1 MPGKR
6 QRKSKRTGKMESGIS
21 DEWGVVRVDEDQER
35 KKEHN
40 EKIYLQYKETFD
52 RNAKKWDL
60 ANPERKRKIKQSYEE
75 RNKGRRYMHPYY
87 FERDRINAYQR
98 ERRRKIKEQKKAMDK
113 RKKVICIYGRS
124 GCGKSFAANFLHEHW
139 GIHIVCS
146 STTRPMR
153 PGEVHD
159 VDHKFVKGPAPKE
172 GLVTYTQYGGYEYW
186 ATEEDFVPGINVYV
200 VDELGIMMM
209 QKNPNFRLFP
219 IKITASEGARR
230 KRKVSLKRIIQDYMR
245 FQELPEL
252 TFRPFRKINNSGPR
266 THIKKELSIAL
277 AQIMEK

>member
-1 MPGKR
+1 
-6 QRKSKRTGKMESGIS
+6 MESGIS

-113 RKKVICIYGRS
+113 RKLSAFTGDPVVASLSQPI
-124 GCGKSFAANFLHEHW
+124 SFMNTGAS
-139 GIHIVCS
+139 ISYV
-146 STTRPMR
+146 
-153 PGEVHD
+153 
-159 VDHKFVKGPAPKE
+159 PAPQ
-172 GLVTYTQYGGYEYW
+172 GL
-186 ATEEDFVPGINVYV
+186 
-200 VDELGIMMM
+200 
-209 QKNPNFRLFP
+209 
-219 IKITASEGARR
+219 
-230 KRKVSLKRIIQDYMR
+230 
-245 FQELPEL
+245 
-252 TFRPFRKINNSGPR
+252 
-266 THIKKELSIAL
+266 
-277 AQIMEK
+277 